1 MNKYSDELVQ
11 RIIKYF
17 KVKYNLDIT
26 KEKANEYLSSL
37 ADFFSRLFK

>member
-1 MNKYSDELVQ
+1 MEKFSDELVQ

-26 KEKANEYLSSL
+26 EEKANEYLSSL
-37 ADFFSRLFK
+37 ADFCKFI